1 MTLTALLPALPQFGW
16 VQAIVVLLVRVV
28 AVQADPML
36 TVAVV
41 AKSAP
46 FRLVPVMLLTMVVIP
61 VQVVPLRVSGSCPLV
76 LAVGLATDVMAG
88 AGT

>member
-1 MTLTALLPALPQFGW
+1 M
-16 VQAIVVLLVRVV
+16 LLVRVE
-28 AVQADPML
+28 AVQAAPIL

-46 FRLVPVMLLTMVVIP
+46 FRLVPVMLLTMVVTL
-61 VQVVPLRVSGSCPLV
+61 VQVVPLRVSGSWPLV
-76 LAVGLATDVMAG
+76 LAVVLAVEVMVG

>member
-1 MTLTALLPALPQFGW
+1 M
-16 VQAIVVLLVRVV
+16 LLVRVE
-28 AVQADPML
+28 AVQAAPIL

-46 FRLVPVMLLTMVVIP
+46 FRLVPVMLLTMLVTP
-61 VQVVPLRVSGSCPLV
+61 VQVVPLNVSGNCPLV
-76 LAVGLATDVMAG
+76 LAVLLAVEVMVG